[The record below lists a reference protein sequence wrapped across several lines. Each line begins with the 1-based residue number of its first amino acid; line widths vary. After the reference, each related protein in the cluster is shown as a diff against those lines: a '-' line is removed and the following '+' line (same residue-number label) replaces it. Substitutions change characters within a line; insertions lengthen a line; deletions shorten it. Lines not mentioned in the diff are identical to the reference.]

1 MARRRR
7 NRKKN
12 LWRRYAAICLIMC
25 ASVCVCMSPYV
36 CTRLHVCMCVCTPE
50 WISDC
55 VGRQAVVVRDRWRIN
70 EDVEMLPVSVFSSNL
85 VSCLT
90 VLSVSLPPSVCY
102 ALIFLS
108 CVSLNYFSQQ
118 SLLFFSVP
126 SIRPNICPSIHLSII
141 PTTNRVSIHQ
151 FIFHHSFIHLS
162 SYSCSCKASI
172 HPSIYPPIC
181 L

>member
-1 MARRRR
+1 
-7 NRKKN
+7 
-12 LWRRYAAICLIMC
+12 
-25 ASVCVCMSPYV
+25 
-36 CTRLHVCMCVCTPE
+36 
-50 WISDC
+50 
-55 VGRQAVVVRDRWRIN
+55 
-70 EDVEMLPVSVFSSNL
+70 MLPVSVFSSNL

-151 FIFHHSFIHLS
+151 FIFHHSFMFLQ
-162 SYSCSCKASI
+162 SI
-172 HPSIYPPIC
+172 HPSFHLPTHLSINSYIHSSVHP
-181 L
+181 